1 MAVPYTFATATSAIP
16 LSQLDTNFATAIT
29 LGSTSLTLGTT
40 TTSVSGLTLASPTLT
55 TPALGTPASG
65 TLTNCTG
72 LPLTTG
78 VTGTLAVTNGG
89 TGVTTSTGSG
99 SNVLNTSPT
108 LVTPVLGTPTS
119 GTLTNCTGLPLTTG
133 VTGTLPVANG
143 GTNLTSFTANGVVYA
158 SSTSALATGSALTF
172 NGTLLTIK
180 GGNASTL
187 QVDNGG
193 QQYTELDFAN
203 NGTIKAS
210 HYWDNSATN
219 YYIGSNGQ
227 MQFNSGLTYP
237 FVWACGGEKMRLT
250 SAGNLG
256 IGTSSPTSMLQ
267 ANGSLFITGR
277 TVPSSGVGPELYW
290 SGTQS
295 YLLSYDRSGSAYQP
309 VSIDGSQVR
318 LNISGSTALY
328 IDSSSNVGLGV
339 IPSAWLSS
347 TVAMQLGNY
356 GSIYAYKNSGN
367 VYLNNNLYVN
377 SVGNDIYLNTA
388 PAGRYRITDNVHIW
402 YNAPSG
408 TAGNA
413 ATLTQAMTLDNSG
426 NLYLQTT
433 TSLTANF
440 QTVGN
445 CGSVNLIAL
454 QDTGTSYGSTSWY
467 LKLLNSSGSTS
478 GGIAHTASTTV
489 SFTTSSD
496 QRLKEDLGIAIDT
509 SIIDNIKV
517 HDFTWKTDGKKDV
530 GVFAQ
535 EAYEVKPSAIS
546 VGKDDLT
553 EDGQLAQP
561 WCVDYSKFVPDL
573 IVYCQ
578 QLKVEIQSLKAEVAA
593 LKGA

>member
-29 LGSTSLTLGTT
+29 LGSTALTLGTT
-40 TTSVSGLTLASPTLT
+40 TTSVSGLTLVSPTLT

-256 IGTSSPTSMLQ
+256 IGTSSPSYQ
-267 ANGSLFITGR
+267 QEIKGSSAQVGITG
-277 TVPSSGVGPELYW
+277 TGTASNYLAIGNTNASNTFYVGQDNSAGNNFNTGVAYAPVLWTNASSQTFVTNSGSNIMTYSSGNL
-290 SGTQS
+290 
-295 YLLSYDRSGSAYQP
+295 
-309 VSIDGSQVR
+309 
-318 LNISGSTALY
+318 
-328 IDSSSNVGLGV
+328 GLGV
-339 IPSAWLSS
+339 TPSGFTSTPAFCFGTSSKGSLSYAGGATSLGDNFYRPGAGYNYTTTAAS
-347 TVAMQLGNY
+347 T
-356 GSIYAYKNSGN
+356 
-367 VYLNNNLYVN
+367 LYQQTGGVH
-377 SVGNDIYLNTA
+377 YWYTA
-388 PAGRYRITDNVHIW
+388 PSLSLIHI
-402 YNAPSG
+402 
-408 TAGNA
+408 
-413 ATLTQAMTLDNSG
+413 
-426 NLYLQTT
+426 
-433 TSLTANF
+433 
-440 QTVGN
+440 
-445 CGSVNLIAL
+445 
-454 QDTGTSYGSTSWY
+454 
-467 LKLLNSSGSTS
+467 
-478 GGIAHTASTTV
+478 
-489 SFTTSSD
+489 
-496 QRLKEDLGIAIDT
+496 
-509 SIIDNIKV
+509 
-517 HDFTWKTDGKKDV
+517 
-530 GVFAQ
+530 
-535 EAYEVKPSAIS
+535 
-546 VGKDDLT
+546 
-553 EDGQLAQP
+553 
-561 WCVDYSKFVPDL
+561 
-573 IVYCQ
+573 
-578 QLKVEIQSLKAEVAA
+578 
-593 LKGA
+593 